1 MPVFPHYRQLDAMD
15 CGPTCLRIIS
25 KHYGRHYS
33 LQYLREKTHQNREGV
48 SLLDLSDTADS
59 IGFHTL
65 MAQMPFDKL
74 AEEAPLPCLAHWNQ
88 NHFIVVYKIR
98 KDNVYVSD
106 PASGLITYTREE
118 FLRGWLSTRNNGT
131 DNGTILLLEPTPE
144 FYKHDSEGVEEDR
157 TSIRFYLP
165 YLFRYKKFLFQL
177 VLGLIFGS
185 ILQLIFPFLTQA
197 IVDVGI
203 QNQNVPFIYLILIA
217 QLMLFGSQTAVSFIR
232 SWILLHISTRIN
244 ISIISDFLTKLTK
257 LPIGFFE
264 SKMIGDLL
272 QRINDHRRVESFL
285 TSTTLSTL
293 FSMFNFLIFG
303 LVLIYYSI
311 TIFFIFLIGST
322 LYIIWI
328 LIFLKKRKIIDYKQ
342 FNQFSQNQ
350 SSLIQLIRG
359 MQEIKLTNSE
369 KQKRW
374 EWERIQARLFKV
386 RAQGLALD
394 QYQSSGSFF
403 INEVKNI
410 LISFFAA
417 MAVIQGQMTLGM
429 MLAVQYIIGQLNAP
443 INQLIGFIQA
453 FQDAKISLERLGEI
467 HNMEVE
473 DPDIDKLNV
482 FPEDKTITIENLS
495 FRYGGKT
502 SKMVLQDINLEI
514 PEGKVTAIVGM
525 SGSGKTTLIKLL
537 LKFYHPT
544 DGRLRIGGIDLENLS
559 NKLWRERCGV
569 VMQDGFFFSDTIAK
583 NIAVGEDHINR
594 EKLLQAVKIAKLD
607 EFISS
612 LPLGFNTKIGEDGSL
627 FSGGEKQ
634 RILIARTVYKNPEY
648 LFFDEATS
656 SLDAKNE
663 KMIVENLNAF
673 YKGKT
678 VVVVAHRLS
687 TVKNADQI
695 VVLEEGR
702 IKETGT
708 HAELVAKEG
717 CYFDLIRNQL
727 ELGT

>member
-1 MPVFPHYRQLDAMD
+1 MPDFPHYRQLDSMD
-15 CGPTCLRIIS
+15 CGPTCLRIIA
-25 KHYGRHYS
+25 KHYGKHYS
-33 LQYLREKTHQNREGV
+33 LQYLRGKTHQNREGV
-48 SLLDLSDTADS
+48 SLIDLSDTAES

-65 MAQMPFDKL
+65 MAQMPFDKF
-74 AEEAPLPCLAHWNQ
+74 AKEAPLPCLAHWNQ
-88 NHFIVVYKIR
+88 NHFIVVYKI
-98 KDNVYVSD
+98 KKGKVYVSD
-106 PASGLITYTREE
+106 PASGLITYTEDE
-118 FLRGWLSTRNNGT
+118 FKKGWLATRNNGM
-131 DNGTILLLEPTPE
+131 DNGTLLLLEPTPE
-144 FYKHDSEGVEEDR
+144 FYKKDMEDDEVDR
-157 TSIRFYLP
+157 TSIGFYLP
-165 YLFRYKKFLFQL
+165 YLFKYKKFIFQL

-244 ISIISDFLTKLTK
+244 ISIISDFLSKLTK

-272 QRINDHRRVESFL
+272 QRINDHRRVENFL

-303 LVLIYYSI
+303 AVLLFYSV

-328 LIFLKKRKIIDYKQ
+328 LVFLKKRKIIDYKQ

-467 HNMEVE
+467 HNKEVE
-473 DPDIDKLNV
+473 EPDKDKLDI
-482 FPEDKTITIENLS
+482 FPDDKTITIENLS
-495 FRYGGKT
+495 FRYGGKS
-502 SKMVLQDINLEI
+502 SKMVLKDIDLEI

-537 LKFYHPT
+537 MKFYLPA
-544 DGRLRIGGIDLENLS
+544 DGRIRVGGIDLENLS
-559 NKLWRERCGV
+559 NKLWREKCGV

-583 NIAVGEDHINR
+583 NIAVGDEYIDR
-594 EKLLQAVKIAKLD
+594 KRLLKAVEIANLD
-607 EFISS
+607 EFIRS
-612 LPLGFNTKIGEDGSL
+612 LPLGFNTKIGEDGTL

-634 RILIARTVYKNPEY
+634 RILIARTVYKDPEY

-656 SLDAKNE
+656 FLDAKNE

-687 TVKNADQI
+687 TVKKADQI
-695 VVLEEGR
+695 VVLDEGL

-708 HAELVAKEG
+708 HEELVAREG
-717 CYFDLIRNQL
+717 HYYDLIRNQL
-727 ELGT
+727 ELGV